1 MCEPVVIFIVRV
13 TIAIIG
19 AIVGVAAAFCFGIIF
34 ENPHAA
40 AWAATSSIF
49 AVISLVVLLLIYWK
63 KLKEW
68 ALILFALVG
77 ATGIILG
84 STAFVLYIILGI
96 YDKDSKCI
104 VYLEFL

>member
-1 MCEPVVIFIVRV
+1 MVFIVRV

-19 AIVGVAAAFCFGIIF
+19 VIVGISAAFCFGIVF
-34 ENPHAA
+34 DNPHAA

-49 AVISLVVLLLIYWK
+49 AAISLVVILLVYWK

-84 STAFVLYIILGI
+84 STAIVLYIILGI
-96 YDKDSKCI
+96 YDKDSKRI
-104 VYLEFL
+104 

>member
-1 MCEPVVIFIVRV
+1 MLIVRV
-13 TIAIIG
+13 TIAIVG

-34 ENPHAA
+34 ENPHSA

-49 AVISLVVLLLIYWK
+49 AVISLVVILLIYWK
-63 KLKEW
+63 RLKEW

-96 YDKDSKCI
+96 YDKDSECI
-104 VYLEFL
+104 VCLEFL